1 MPRQFPVVSLTVL
14 LVLALGLTLPLAG
27 CAAFGRAGVTGTLRG
42 TVTLDRQARST
53 AVLLADQERGTW
65 RLEGPPTDD
74 LRELDRAVVEVQGI
88 ADPADPRK
96 GRGPGRFV
104 VRSYRL
110 VEVGG
115 RPALVGTLA
124 WEGSALMLVELE
136 RDDRRVALAG
146 PVLPRLPALMGK
158 AIWIAGES
166 RQGVFVVERYGVLR
180 QAP

>member
-1 MPRQFPVVSLTVL
+1 MPRQFSVLSLAVP

-27 CAAFGRAGVTGTLRG
+27 CAAFGRAGATDSLRG
-42 TVTLDRQARST
+42 TVTLDRQARPA
-53 AVLLADQERGTW
+53 AVLVTDSERGTW
-65 RLEGPPTDD
+65 RLEGPLTDD
-74 LRELDRAVVEVQGI
+74 LRELDRALVEVRG
-88 ADPADPRK
+88 AGDLASPR
-96 GRGPGRFV
+96 GDREPGRFV

-115 RPALVGTLA
+115 RPALAGMLA

-136 RDDRRVALAG
+136 RDDQRVALAG
-146 PVLPRLPALMGK
+146 PVLPQLPALMGK